1 MDFQHGSHF
10 FRTPKIFSAKDYNVT
25 ANSKLVIITAG
36 ARQLEGEGDLR

>member
-10 FRTPKIFSAKDYNVT
+10 FRTPKIFSAKDYNMT

-36 ARQLEGEGDLR
+36 AHQLEGEGDLR